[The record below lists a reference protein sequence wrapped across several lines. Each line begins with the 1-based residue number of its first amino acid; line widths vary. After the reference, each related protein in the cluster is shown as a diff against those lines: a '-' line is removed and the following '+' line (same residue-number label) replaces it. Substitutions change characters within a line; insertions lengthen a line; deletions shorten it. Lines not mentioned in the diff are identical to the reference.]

1 MYAKIIDG
9 NIQFAKRIEKIGGEM
24 VNFPTEE
31 QYRSIGFLPVRFV
44 DYPDD
49 GKYYEESWE
58 EADDEIV
65 RTWTMVELPD
75 EVDEAEAWNN
85 LFGEG

>member
-9 NIQFAKRIEKIGGEM
+9 EIIFAKRIEEIGG
-24 VNFPTEE
+24 VLVKFPTEE

-65 RTWTMVELPD
+65 RNWVLAEEPELD
-75 EVDEAEAWNN
+75 AEEI
-85 LFGEG
+85 LDIIFVG